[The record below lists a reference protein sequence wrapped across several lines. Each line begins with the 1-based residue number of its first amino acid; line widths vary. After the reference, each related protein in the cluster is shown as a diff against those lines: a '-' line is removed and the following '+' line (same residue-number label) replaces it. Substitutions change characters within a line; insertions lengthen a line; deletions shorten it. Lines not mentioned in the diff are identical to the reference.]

1 VSPKDYV
8 LSVIDRARDAQ
19 RVFEGFSQRQVDE
32 AVRAIGKAV
41 FDNGEMLARLA
52 VDETGMGRYEDKI
65 VKNRGKSKAVWNK
78 LKGVSSRGVVRTL
91 DDEGLIEVAKPIG
104 VIGAISPTTN
114 PTITP
119 MHNAMI
125 ALKGGNAIVVCP
137 HPRAKETGRVTVEL
151 MRQALVE
158 SGAPADLVQIVPEPT
173 VEISG
178 LVMQLCDACIS
189 TGGPGMVKAAYSSGK
204 PAFGVGA
211 GNVQCIVDADVSV
224 DDVAAKIARGRTYD
238 NGILCTCEQS
248 AICPST
254 LYDAMVSSL
263 RKLGAHYIDR
273 PAEVDAL
280 RETMFAGGSINKD
293 VVGASAVAIART
305 AGIEVPETTEFLLVA
320 ISGSGE
326 EELLAKEKL
335 CPVLVIYRYDTWEQ
349 AIGIAAKNLYNEGTG
364 HSAVVHSNDRRHI
377 LYASER
383 LPVSRIGVNMVGSS
397 GLGGGFDNGLN
408 PAATLG
414 CGSWGNNSI
423 SENLWWHHLVNTS
436 RVAATMPGRRIPTDA
451 EVWG

>member
-1 VSPKDYV
+1 MTPKDFV
-8 LSVIDRARDAQ
+8 LSVISKARVAQ
-19 RVFEGFSQRQVDE
+19 REFEGYSQQAVDD
-32 AVRAIGKAV
+32 AVRAIGKIV

-52 VDETGMGRYEDKI
+52 VDETGMGRYEDKSA
-65 VKNRGKSKAVWNK
+65 KNTGKAKAVWNK
-78 LKGVSSRGVVRTL
+78 LKGVPSRGVIRTFE
-91 DDEGLIEVAKPIG
+91 DEGLIEVAKPIG

-125 ALKGGNAIVVCP
+125 ALKGGNAIIVCP
-137 HPRAKETGRVTVEL
+137 HPRAKKTGAVTVDL
-151 MRQALVE
+151 MRRALTE
-158 SGAPADLVQIVPEPT
+158 SGAPADLIQIIPDPT
-173 VEISG
+173 VAISS

-211 GNVQCIVDADVSV
+211 GNVQCIVDIDIAV
-224 DDVAAKIARGRTYD
+224 DTAAAKIARGRTYD

-254 LYDAMVSSL
+254 LYDAMVASFA
-263 RKLGAHYIDR
+263 KLGGHYVDK

-280 RETMFAGGSINKD
+280 REAMFADGTINKD
-293 VVGASAVAIART
+293 IVGASAVAIAKA
-305 AGIEVPETTEFLLVA
+305 AGIAVPADTKFLVVA
-320 ISGSGE
+320 ISGTGE
-326 EELLAKEKL
+326 NERLAKEKL
-335 CPVLVIYRYDTWEQ
+335 CPVLVIYRYDTWEE
-349 AIGIAAKNLYNEGTG
+349 AVDIAVKNLRHEGAG
-364 HSAVVHSNDRRHI
+364 HSAVVHSNNRQHI

-383 LPVSRIGVNMVGSS
+383 LPVSRVGVNMVGSS
-397 GLGGGFDNGLN
+397 GLGGSFDNALN

-436 RVAATMPGRRIPTDA
+436 RVAAAMPGKRIPTDA
-451 EVWG
+451 EIWG

>member
-1 VSPKDYV
+1 
-8 LSVIDRARDAQ
+8 
-19 RVFEGFSQRQVDE
+19 VDD

-65 VKNRGKSKAVWNK
+65 LKNKGKSKAVWHK
-78 LKGVSSRGVVRTL
+78 LEGVSSRGVIRTI
-91 DDEGLIEVAKPIG
+91 DDEGLIEIAKPIG

-125 ALKGGNAIVVCP
+125 ALKGGNAIIVCP
-137 HPRAKETGRVTVEL
+137 HPRAKKTGSVTVDL
-151 MRQALVE
+151 MRRALE
-158 SGAPADLVQIVPEPT
+158 ACGAPADLIQVVPEPT
-173 VEISG
+173 MEISG

-211 GNVQCIVDADVSV
+211 GNVQCIVDDDVSV
-224 DDVAAKIARGRTYD
+224 EDAAAKIARGRTYD

-254 LYDAMVSSL
+254 IYDAMVASL
-263 RKLGAHYIDR
+263 VKLGAHYIVE

-280 RETMFAGGSINKD
+280 REAMFAGGSIDKD
-293 VVGASAVAIART
+293 IVGASAVAIAAR
-305 AGIEVPETTEFLLVA
+305 AGIAVPENTTFLLVA
-320 ISGSGE
+320 LSGTGRE
-326 EELLAKEKL
+326 ERLAKEKL
-335 CPVLVIYRYDTWEQ
+335 CPVLAIYRYGTWEE
-349 AIGIAAKNLYNEGTG
+349 AVGIAEKNLYNEGTG
-364 HSAVVHSNDRRHI
+364 HSAVIHSNDRQHI
-377 LYASER
+377 LYASQR

-436 RVAATMPGRRIPTDA
+436 RVAAVVPGRPTPTDA